1 MNFIIK
7 KGLVFLVLICITGFE
22 SQAQR
27 FYSVVF
33 NNLPKDMQLYARED
47 DNTAEVPISG
57 VIEIAGYDHFSVV
70 TYRNKQRV
78 GYMKSVLD
86 YAGKTSANFDF
97 KPKIEAEMAD
107 YEFEVYACKTTDSIL
122 VVKRSDVVAGDFYVI
137 SGQSNASAI
146 HFGNWSSKYA
156 RTIAR
161 TPDDN
166 PGIGQG
172 DSLWIASSW
181 SWPYTGAWG
190 VQMQR
195 EILENEGIPTC
206 VINGALPGSYIIY
219 HSERNAQNPASTSL
233 YGLLYGRIKVAKP
246 KRIRAFF
253 WYQGEQE
260 AIENIPGYDKEY
272 DKLFKYWQTDYPQVE
287 KFVVIQIPV
296 LFMPYYEAGK
306 IRDFQRRTKYIYPK
320 TDTFSASDL
329 PGFDGIHYDLAGY
342 QEFGRRIYHFVS
354 PKFYGSPDSS
364 NVDCPD
370 IKKVFYSSEKKDE
383 ITLHFNQDQ
392 KLVWP
397 KDTLMDDVNGVKF
410 TKSLR
415 EVFFFDADES
425 KPAGITSGIANGSV
439 VTLKLPA
446 ASNAKKL
453 TYLPAY
459 KGEQVRSY
467 NGPFLKNV
475 RGLPAF
481 SFQEITIA
489 DLLVVNPFTAKESDL
504 ATVIVSWASAG
515 AESYVLE
522 RKTETD
528 TDFKPVKTFDGK
540 TLSYE
545 DKDVSPDAT
554 YNYRIQAFSS
564 SSQSVVKTVSI
575 KTVPLLSVKP
585 NAREMFW
592 SVYPNPVSDEIRIE
606 FKNAVTGSFN
616 LSNVAGQKLLSGS
629 LDAQNYHRVSVSTL
643 PSGIYILS
651 LTREDGSVITQKI
664 LKK

>member
-1 MNFIIK
+1 MNFTVK
-7 KGLVFLVLICITGFE
+7 KVLIFLVLLCSFGFE
-22 SQAQR
+22 SDAQR

-57 VIEIAGYDHFSVV
+57 VIEIAGWNHFSVV
-70 TYRNKQRV
+70 TYRNKERV

-86 YAGKTSANFDF
+86 YAGKTSASFDF
-97 KPKIEAEMAD
+97 KPKIKAEMAD
-107 YEFEVYACKTTDSIL
+107 YEFEVYACKTTDSLL

-172 DSLWIASSW
+172 DSLWIGSSW
-181 SWPYTGAWG
+181 SWPYAGAWG

-195 EILENEGIPTC
+195 YILENEGIPTC
-206 VINGALPGSYIIY
+206 VINGSLPGSYIIY
-219 HSERNAQNPASTSL
+219 HSERNAPNPATTSL

-329 PGFDGIHYDLAGY
+329 PGFDGIHYNLAGY
-342 QEFGRRIYHFVS
+342 QEFGRRIYNFIR
-354 PKFYGSPDSS
+354 PKLYGSTDSS

-383 ITLHFNQDQ
+383 ITLLFNQDQ

-415 EVFFFDADES
+415 DVFFFDADET
-425 KPAGITSGIANGSV
+425 KPAGITTGTANGNML
-439 VTLKLPA
+439 TLKLPA
-446 ASNAKKL
+446 ASNAKRL

-467 NGPFLKNV
+467 YGPFLKNI

-481 SFQEITIA
+481 SFQEVPIA
-489 DLLVVNPFTAKESDL
+489 DLLVVNPFEVKESDL

-528 TDFKPVKTFDGK
+528 TDFKPVKTLDGK

-554 YNYRIQAFSS
+554 YNYRIQAFSNT
-564 SSQSVVKTVSI
+564 SQSVAKTVSI
-575 KTVPLLSVKP
+575 KTVPLLAIEP
-585 NAREMFW
+585 NARELFW
-592 SVYPNPVSDEIRIE
+592 NVYPNPVSDEIRIE

-616 LSNVAGQKLLSGS
+616 LLNVSGQKLLTGN
-629 LDAQNYHRVSVSTL
+629 LEAQKYHRVNVSTL

-651 LTREDGSVITQKI
+651 LTNADGSVMNQKI